1 MDVIKLLDAFKNT
14 LLMTLIS
21 ASLAY
26 IVGLPLGVLLYV
38 TGKNGLIKNSQLIP
52 VAQNNDGY
60 PERYQLVI
68 FYTEKE

>member
-1 MDVIKLLDAFKNT
+1 MPWKCWMTDPCHDHIWSEEDVN
-14 LLMTLIS
+14 S
-21 ASLAY
+21 Y
-26 IVGLPLGVLLYV
+26 IRLFYDWIP
-38 TGKNGLIKNSQLIP
+38 NGLIKNTQLIP